1 MLFTKNLPFLN
12 VVADGV
18 ASLELPIGMTY
29 NRIYLKL
36 GGTTFAKSNISRIV
50 MKINGKIFYDIS
62 GTNLDKLND
71 YKLFGLGAGYLCVD
85 LTEANAKT
93 IGGQYIGAIGTMQGV
108 TSFVM
113 EVTIAG
119 ATAPSLES
127 WSEISSPMPL
137 GLISSIISHTAT
149 FSAAG
154 EFPVVLPHGKDA
166 GLLIQRVHFFHS
178 NMTELEVKKN
188 GVVIFESM
196 PTAVNDEIQTSYGR
210 DPQAGLYVFDPIINN
225 DVQQVLD
232 TSTAQSLSYN
242 ITVSAADTVTI
253 LTEAIADLGRI

>member
-1 MLFTKNLPFLN
+1 MLFPKNLPFLDVGYN
-12 VVADGV
+12 ALDVQADPEG
-18 ASLELPIGMTY
+18 LPY

-36 GGTTFAKSNISRIV
+36 GGTFTKAMATRIV
-50 MKINGKIFYDIS
+50 LKINGKIFYDVS
-62 GTNLDKLND
+62 GTNLDLMND
-71 YKLFGLGAGYLCVD
+71 YKGMGLGTDYLCID
-85 LTEANAKT
+85 FTEEMAKT
-93 IGGQYIGAIGTMQGV
+93 VGGQYIGAIGTLQGV

-119 ATAPSLES
+119 ATSPTLES
-127 WSEISSPMPL
+127 WSEISAPMPL
-137 GLISSIISHTAT
+137 GLLSTLISHTVT

-154 EFPVVLPHGKDA
+154 EFPVVLPHGRDA

-196 PTAVNDEIQTSYGR
+196 PTAVNSQIQTAYGR
-210 DPQAGLYVFDPIINN
+210 TPQSGLYVFDPIINN
-225 DVQQVLD
+225 DIQQVLD

-242 ITVSAADTVTI
+242 VTVSGADTITI
-253 LTEAIADLGRI
+253 LSEAIADLSKV